1 MSEAPIRIERAD
13 RVATLT
19 LARPARHNAMDAAT
33 IAALSDAARTLSED
47 DTVAAV
53 VLTGEGVSFSAGADL
68 GWMRAQFDATRAERI
83 EQALALARMLRSL
96 DELPK
101 PLIGRVNGQ
110 AYGGGLG
117 LMAVCDVA
125 VGVESA
131 RFAFTEVR
139 LGLLPATI
147 SPYVLARMG
156 EARARRV
163 FFSGRVFDA
172 PEAVEL
178 GLLARCVPTGDL
190 DAAVERE
197 VAPYRALDGETV
209 AHAKRLCR
217 SAREPLDDAALH
229 RTAELL
235 ADCWERPA
243 TRAAIETFLD
253 GRR

>member
-1 MSEAPIRIERAD
+1 
-13 RVATLT
+13 
-19 LARPARHNAMDAAT
+19 MDAAT
-33 IAALSDAARTLSED
+33 IAALSDAARTLAED

-53 VLTGEGVSFSAGADL
+53 VLTGEGASFSAGADL

-83 EQALALARMLRSL
+83 EQALALAGMLRSL
-96 DELPK
+96 DELQK
-101 PLIGRVNGQ
+101 PLVGRVNGQ

-163 FFSGRVFDA
+163 FLSGRVFDA

-178 GLLARCVPTGDL
+178 GLLARCVAAEDL

-197 VAPYRALDGETV
+197 IAPYRALDGETV
-209 AHAKRLCR
+209 ARAKRLCR
-217 SAREPLDDAALH
+217 SARSTADDETLH

-243 TRAAIETFLD
+243 TRAAIEAFLD

>member
-1 MSEAPIRIERAD
+1 
-13 RVATLT
+13 
-19 LARPARHNAMDAAT
+19 
-33 IAALSDAARTLSED
+33 
-47 DTVAAV
+47 
-53 VLTGEGVSFSAGADL
+53 
-68 GWMRAQFDATRAERI
+68 
-83 EQALALARMLRSL
+83 
-96 DELPK
+96 
-101 PLIGRVNGQ
+101 
-110 AYGGGLG
+110 
-117 LMAVCDVA
+117 MAVCDVA

-178 GLLARCVPTGDL
+178 GLLARCVTAEDL
-190 DAAVERE
+190 DAVVERE
-197 VAPYRALDGETV
+197 VAPYRALDRETV
-209 AHAKRLCR
+209 ARAKRLCR
-217 SAREPLDDAALH
+217 SAGSTADDETLH

-243 TRAAIETFLD
+243 TRAAIEAFLD